1 MVRANTTI
9 VPFCVMM
16 FLVAQ
21 TNIAHAQTAPPTPAP
36 APATTTPAP
45 ALAPTNTTPVET
57 VVVTARPNSQ
67 QTKIDR
73 TTYDVRTNP
82 EAPVSPAID
91 VIAKLPGIFVGPNNR
106 ISMAG
111 GAYVTVL
118 VDGRPM
124 LRDAAM
130 QIPAERIASIE
141 VISNPSAEFA
151 SSSEAIINIVLKK
164 TSAAAKASGSVGIS
178 IDSFENTGLN
188 ASLDRRLGKWGLSL
202 SARLADRSSIY
213 KSSGEFSYLGAL
225 PNDVSRVVN
234 SGGSLTTTKQGSGF
248 ARLTRDFS
256 EFEDIELSVSLFRQT
271 GGYRSSSL
279 ETANVGNA
287 LRLIDDAT
295 QGTFEIDSIYAG
307 ATFTSEHEKDYKFE
321 TSLSFNQNG
330 FSKDDQTLRSNRF
343 YSQDESSDEES
354 GSIDA
359 KFEKHF
365 TKDRLLTTG
374 AELSSTDYMRSIDD
388 LGYLSPLARQSD
400 LFAVR
405 QRDFSAYATY
415 QFKLGAFGFLPG
427 IRFERSDVD
436 WSSTLAAR
444 TGENSYDRILPSL
457 FITHKLGGNGKL
469 RASYSEGTTQL
480 SIDQLNPSLRY
491 QGQNYAVQ
499 GNPLLEPADR
509 RTFELGYDYDK
520 GDLSLV
526 STFFYRDTTNQTV
539 GYSRRGAGELLI
551 ANYVN
556 LGQTLAYGAG
566 ATLKGKLDPKL
577 SYTLDFEVSSNSFT
591 NPFLSAGQTDSD
603 EIAYNGKFILDY
615 KPNSVDQFSAT
626 TTFQSDVI
634 SLNEVRSGF
643 WTTNFQFSHKFA
655 NKVSL
660 VINAINVGVSPV
672 RSTRSTGIGFE
683 SRSQYEEGTRAL
695 KIGLTKRF

>member
-1 MVRANTTI
+1 MVRANTKI
-9 VPFCVMM
+9 VPFCLILFV
-16 FLVAQ
+16 VTQ
-21 TNIAHAQTAPPTPAP
+21 TTSAHAQAALPAPAATPKTPAP
-36 APATTTPAP
+36 T
-45 ALAPTNTTPVET
+45 LTNTTPVET

-67 QTKIDR
+67 NTKIDR

-91 VIAKLPGIFVGPNNR
+91 VIAKLPGVFVGPNNR

-164 TSAAAKASGSVGIS
+164 TSAATKASGSVGVS
-178 IDSFENTGLN
+178 IDSLENTGLN

-202 SARLADRSSIY
+202 SARLADRSSFY
-213 KSSGEFSYLGAL
+213 KSSGAFSYLGAL
-225 PNDVSRVVN
+225 PNDVSRVVS
-234 SGGSLTTTKQGSGF
+234 SGNSLTTTKQGSGF

-295 QGTFEIDSIYAG
+295 QGTFEIDSVHAG

-321 TSLSFNQNG
+321 TSLSFYRNG

-343 YSQDESSDEES
+343 YSQDESSDQEG

-374 AELSSTDYMRSIDD
+374 AELSSIDYIRSFDD
-388 LGYLSPLARQSD
+388 LGYISPLARQSD

-405 QRDFSAYATY
+405 QRDFSAYTTY

-436 WSSTLAAR
+436 WSSGLAAR
-444 TGENSYDRILPSL
+444 TGENSYDRTLPSL
-457 FITHKLGGNGKL
+457 FITRKLGENGKL

-526 STFFYRDTTNQTV
+526 STLFYRDTTNQTV
-539 GYSRRGAGELLI
+539 GYSRRGVGELLI

-556 LGQTLAYGAG
+556 LGQTLVYGGG
-566 ATLKGKLDPKL
+566 ATLKGKLNPKF

-591 NPFLSAGQTDSD
+591 NPFLSAGQTDD
-603 EIAYNGKFILDY
+603 NEIAYNGKFILDY
-615 KPNSVDQFSAT
+615 KHNSVDQFSAT
-626 TTFQSDVI
+626 TTFQSDVF

-672 RSTRSTGIGFE
+672 RSTRSTGAGFE